1 MSYKVIFVLNFMSCY
16 FIMKLVSWSA
26 TPASSR
32 MPLKELFLHPYL
44 SLRTLRHT
52 NLSPPSSSFKR
63 LCIFGTLLI
72 CWLYLSYT
80 YLLPLNYWKTLL
92 IAPAV
97 YFLTEAM
104 GATGEV
110 FYLWSRPEKFQIHN
124 FPLTSKSLS
133 HFWGRRWNRWVQ
145 DWLKD
150 LSRCFIQSTPL
161 QRIIITFIIS
171 GLFHEIMI
179 NLPYWIIFKKSYFGT
194 MMAYFLI
201 QAVGIWLDKSYLK
214 RQHSYIRRIFLW
226 IMVVGPS
233 PLFINRP
240 LLTFLGLNH
249 E

>member
-1 MSYKVIFVLNFMSCY
+1 
-16 FIMKLVSWSA
+16 MKLISWWA
-26 TPASSR
+26 TPAATR
-32 MPLKELFLHPYL
+32 LPLKDLFLHPYL
-44 SLRTLRHT
+44 SLRTLRHKE
-52 NLSPPSSSFKR
+52 LSPPASSLKR
-63 LCIFGTLLI
+63 LCIFGALLI
-72 CWLYLSYT
+72 SWIYLSYS

-97 YFLTEAM
+97 YLLTETM
-104 GATGEV
+104 GASGEV
-110 FYLWSRPEKFQIHN
+110 FYLWSRSGKFQIHH
-124 FPLTSKSLS
+124 FPILASSLS

-150 LSRCFIQSTPL
+150 LNSHFGHSSPL
-161 QRIIITFIIS
+161 QRIIMTFLIS

-179 NLPYWIIFKKSYFGT
+179 NLPYWFIFKKSYFGT

-214 RQHSYIRRIFLW
+214 RHHSYLRRLFLW

-233 PLFINRP
+233 PLFINKP